1 MISYGKRNLPNGTL
15 IRVSGWGRS
24 FLCVILNSWMINSTQ
39 RMYKLVHQ
47 NGGVFESYESE
58 FWDVIL

>member
-15 IRVSGWGRS
+15 IRASGWGRS
-24 FLCVILNSWMINSTQ
+24 FLCVVLNSWMINSHK
-39 RMYKLVHQ
+39 RMYRLIHQ
-47 NGGVFESYESE
+47 DGRVFESYESE